1 MKVSVIIML
10 AVSLTV
16 RAATDV
22 PSNDMPAELTARG
35 VEVPAEGSS
44 FDKGNTLKHV
54 RYRRSKS
61 SSKKSGGRKS
71 SSHFPRSKSSSSKS
85 GKKKS
90 GSRSSLGDV
99 CYKDSKL
106 VYNTEKMGFR

>member
-1 MKVSVIIML
+1 MMNS
-10 AVSLTV
+10 
-16 RAATDV
+16 
-22 PSNDMPAELTARG
+22 
-35 VEVPAEGSS
+35 
-44 FDKGNTLKHV
+44 DKGNTLKHV

-106 VYNTEKMGFR
+106 GLCDGIGSCVIGEDKYKDFLCV